1 MFRWSIG
8 AQSPGAWD
16 KACSARYG
24 CWAACFLS
32 WSSSP
37 GSRVGHQRRSAP
49 SPCSALRSERHTW
62 GSRAP
67 GVCSLQRLTVTGDGL
82 VCRESS
88 YSPRVRTTTI
98 PWSQVTSFTVN
109 TGASRSSDRYFVSA
123 ILTTGQQVH
132 LAGTGRARRAAAVK
146 IANELN
152 AFAST
157 TAATR

>member
-1 MFRWSIG
+1 VEYRHSVPRCVGQGLFGTVWLLGSVLLIVVVITWVAGRPSTALSAVPLFCVAVG
-8 AQSPGAWD
+8 AAYLG
-16 KACSARYG
+16 
-24 CWAACFLS
+24 F
-32 WSSSP
+32 
-37 GSRVGHQRRSAP
+37 VGTRSVLIA
-49 SPCSALRSERHTW
+49 
-62 GSRAP
+62 
-67 GVCSLQRLTVTGDGL
+67 RLTVTGDGL

-88 YSPRVRTTTI
+88 YSLRVRTTTI
-98 PWSQVTSFTVN
+98 PWSQVTSFTVK

-132 LAGTGRARRAAAVK
+132 LAATGRARRAAAVK